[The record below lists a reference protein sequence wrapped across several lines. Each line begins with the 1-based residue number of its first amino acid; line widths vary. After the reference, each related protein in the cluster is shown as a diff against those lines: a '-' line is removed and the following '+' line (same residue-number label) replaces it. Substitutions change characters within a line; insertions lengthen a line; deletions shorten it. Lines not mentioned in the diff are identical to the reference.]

1 VRREDADTLG
11 DCVKTEVELT
21 EERKETFFLSWTA
34 DDLFLDVVGDDK
46 IEVEEICLDVPAA
59 ESMLTHLRILQAC
72 FIFPSP
78 PKDFMSLQV
87 TQVPQLAIL
96 QLSQVPHFFFFLA
109 LMALCWDWVNFPTM
123 VWRLVDLHVFFI
135 LELIFFAGDNLE
147 HEDFF
152 FALMALCCD
161 LVNWSTME
169 SRFFVLL
176 GFLTGDLFILELIF
190 FTRDNLDDED
200 FFLAVF
206 FIGDDL
212 LMKKDDFDDVFF
224 GDDMMQHKTLCQLL
238 SC

>member
-1 VRREDADTLG
+1 
-11 DCVKTEVELT
+11 
-21 EERKETFFLSWTA
+21 
-34 DDLFLDVVGDDK
+34 
-46 IEVEEICLDVPAA
+46 
-59 ESMLTHLRILQAC
+59 M
-72 FIFPSP
+72 
-78 PKDFMSLQV
+78 
-87 TQVPQLAIL
+87 
-96 QLSQVPHFFFFLA
+96 
-109 LMALCWDWVNFPTM
+109 
-123 VWRLVDLHVFFI
+123 VDLHVFFI

-224 GDDMMQHKTLCQLL
+224 GDDMMQHKTGLCQLL